1 MAVVEAALS
10 VVAVVALA
18 AAFVQSRRI
27 AVSQMEIPIRGAAAA
42 AEEEVRTRCHWCD
55 NSFPRSVVT
64 IVEVPLLCHRAPEE
78 GMAWHHIVS

>member
-42 AEEEVRTRCHWCD
+42 AEEEVRTRCRWCD
-55 NSFPRSVVT
+55 NSSPRSVVT
-64 IVEVPLLCHRAPEE
+64 IAEVPPYHGAPEE
-78 GMAWHHIVS
+78 GMAWHRIAS